1 MARLA
6 QHGRRLTPVTCWSG
20 RGSGATRSTS
30 SSVAR
35 SPAACGRP
43 GRFSVEL
50 GLLNG
55 VRWSSI
61 PRLARLVQPP
71 TTYRNRRSD
80 PSQPRH
86 QSVRT
91 THLGPCLCGY
101 GAGAVRCPTRAG
113 RGLSCARHPPKS
125 ASAPSEYRRH
135 GRALRPLRSRIRRL
149 PLEHQNCGVV
159 AEFVVLMLE
168 DGMDE
173 QAQYFRGALP
183 CCGRSDDVVGE
194 ALQSELFAFLIA

>member
-1 MARLA
+1 MRHVLRRPQWLGRLPRV
-6 QHGRRLTPVTCWSG
+6 HG
-20 RGSGATRSTS
+20 
-30 SSVAR
+30 
-35 SPAACGRP
+35 P

-50 GLLNG
+50 PLLNG
-55 VRWSSI
+55 VWWSSI

-71 TTYRNRRSD
+71 TTHRNRRSD

-86 QSVRT
+86 QPVRT
-91 THLGPCLCGY
+91 THLGPCLRGN
-101 GAGAVRCPTRAG
+101 GAGAVRRPTRAG
-113 RGLSCARHPPKS
+113 RGLSCARHPPNS
-125 ASAPSEYRRH
+125 ASASSEYRRH
-135 GRALRPLRSRIRRL
+135 GRALRLLRSRIRGL

-183 CCGRSDDVVGE
+183 CCGRPDDVVGE